1 MSLTEGRFDMDIEK
15 VIEEHGAGVRGTLC
29 EHCERLCYAEYLRRF
44 YCVHASV
51 TAVEEME
58 YVDAGRSFCK
68 HFRLRGARDG
78 SKRD

>member
-1 MSLTEGRFDMDIEK
+1 MDIEER
-15 VIEEHGAGVRGTLC
+15 IQAEGQGVRGTLC
-29 EHCERLCYAEYLRRF
+29 EHCERLCYAEYQKRF
-44 YCVHASV
+44 YCVRPAGAGCQSG
-51 TAVEEME
+51 AAEEME